1 MRTDA
6 REWDEVFRKEGRF
19 FAEPFQR
26 FPELVRAFQEHRCS
40 KLLDLGCGSGRHVV
54 HLAKEGFQVQGT
66 DISPTGLR
74 MTQAWLV
81 EEGLTAG
88 VMLADMREPLPFCDG
103 AFEGLLSTQVIHH
116 APIAAI
122 RGTIR
127 EIWRILVSGGLAFVT
142 VSADEAHKVDSR
154 EIEPGTFVPL
164 SGPEAGLPHHMFS
177 EAELRTEFQ
186 DFYPLETSLRAEGKV
201 LAILA
206 QKP

>member
-1 MRTDA
+1 
-6 REWDEVFRKEGRF
+6 
-19 FAEPFQR
+19 
-26 FPELVRAFQEHRCS
+26 
-40 KLLDLGCGSGRHVV
+40 VV
-54 HLAKEGFQVQGT
+54 HLAREGFRVHGT
-66 DISPTGLR
+66 DVSPTGLH
-74 MTQAWLV
+74 MTRAWLA
-81 EEGLTAG
+81 EKGLAAG
-88 VMLADMREPLPFCDG
+88 VVLADMREPLPFCDG

-116 APIAAI
+116 ALIAAI

-127 EIWRILVSGGLAFVT
+127 EIWRVLVSGGLAFVT
-142 VSADEAHKVDSR
+142 VSADEAHKEGSR

-177 EAELRTEFQ
+177 EEELRTEFQ